1 MNFPKLEELNS
12 SNCTER
18 SIELHYHEFWEY
30 ITKNYT
36 HSTVWTERLYWFYH
50 NITEFPKC
58 PICGK
63 PTKFIN
69 LKTGYREFCS
79 KKCMNSSNIIKQRKK
94 ETSMKNWGT
103 NNPMQSEKIHQK
115 IKQTNL
121 ERYGVENPFSSE
133 LVKEKIKQTNLERY
147 GETHYMK
154 TKEGQLKIKNTM
166 LSKYGVECISQRD
179 DYKQRIKQ
187 TCLEKYGGVGNA
199 SDKILEKYQNTVR
212 SNNINYYGFLIGYTE
227 NGDWICKCP
236 HPNCNKCKERYYITN
251 DLIQYSRSKLG
262 AELCTNI
269 FQIGKDNTKNTSI
282 EFFIRNILVKNN
294 IEYKTNVRNLIL
306 PKEIDIYIPLKN
318 IAIECNGCFWHSA
331 INKSSSYHI
340 QKYKNCCSH
349 DIRLLSVWEDWIK
362 NKPEIVE
369 SILLNKLGLINNS
382 IYARKC
388 IIKEIDSKTCNEFL
402 DKNHIQGRSA
412 ASVRLGLYYN
422 DELVSLMTFS
432 SPRINMGGKNH
443 KQQWELVRFCNK
455 LNTRVVGGA
464 SKLLKYFIKIY
475 HPTSIVSFSMNDI
488 SDGNLYKQLGFKTEG
503 IITHSYWYIE
513 PGTLKRYHRSSFTKQ
528 QIVKRGWK
536 DKVDNTWTE
545 MEAMEEQ
552 GYFKIYDSG
561 QMKWVLECK

>member
-1 MNFPKLEELNS
+1 MQYPQIDQLNC
-12 SNCTER
+12 NTCTEK
-18 SIELHYHEFWEY
+18 SIKLHYPEFHKF
-30 ITKNYT
+30 ILNNYPNDLI
-36 HSTVWTERLYWFYH
+36 WGEKLYWFYNH
-50 NITEFPKC
+50 LTDYPKC
-58 PICGK
+58 YCGNK
-63 PTKFIN
+63 TGFIN
-69 LKTGYREFCS
+69 FKKGYKQFCS
-79 KKCMNSSNIIKQRKK
+79 TKCSNNNPNKK
-94 ETSMKNWGT
+94 EKTKQTCRLLYGGDAPAISKEIKNKISQT
-103 NNPMQSEKIHQK
+103 NLERYGVDNPMKVKEIQEKS
-115 IKQTNL
+115 KQTNL
-121 ERYGVENPFSSE
+121 ERYGGCGNQSNT
-133 LVKEKIKQTNLERY
+133 LKQKQKQT
-147 GETHYMK
+147 MK
-154 TKEGQLKIKNTM
+154 V
-166 LSKYGVECISQRD
+166 KYGVENAMMCDSIIQIRKNNSL
-179 DYKQRIKQ
+179 I
-187 TCLEKYGGVGNA
+187 KYGYPQPPSSIEIRN
-199 SDKILEKYQNTVR
+199 KIRNSRRKFE
-212 SNNINYYGFLIGYTE
+212 INHKDFLIGYTKS
-227 NGDWICKCP
+227 GMWICKCP
-236 HPNCNKCKERYYITN
+236 HPECNKCTEKQYIIPP
-251 DLIQYSRSKLG
+251 LIREGREKDKI
-262 AELCTNI
+262 ELCTI
-269 FQIGKDNTKNTSI
+269 LKPVSLDFTKGSYP
-282 EFFIRNILVKNN
+282 EQFIRNILDKYK
-294 IEYKTNVRNLIL
+294 IPHKTNIRLVIK
-306 PKEIDIYIPLKN
+306 PKELDIYIPSKN
-318 IAIECNGCFWHSA
+318 IAIECNGVFTHSNKRKLKSYH
-331 INKSSSYHI
+331 INKSKACNDKNIKLIHI
-340 QKYKNCCSH
+340 
-349 DIRLLSVWEDWIK
+349 WEDWIK

-432 SPRINMGGKNH
+432 PPRINMGGKNH

-503 IITHSYWYIE
+503 IVTHSYWYIE

-545 MEAMEEQ
+545 VEAMEEQ